1 MDSTLAFTISLAQN
15 TGSLLLDRFRTSGT
29 QGKLKSDR
37 TVVTEAD
44 LEADHLI
51 TEEIQKQFPGEGIIS
66 EELQPSY
73 PGGTTAVWV
82 IDPLDG
88 TTNYSL
94 GLPYWGVSIARL
106 LDGWPDTAAV
116 YFPIIGELYTAQR
129 GGGAFLNSELLL
141 LNESVLEKPATFF
154 SCCSRTF
161 RRYHIQVPYKP
172 RILGSAAYS
181 FCCLA
186 RGIALLSFEATAKIW
201 DIAGAWLVVNEA
213 GGMIEAYGGPS
224 PFPIL
229 PGSDYNQRSFPIL
242 AAATQELIEKAHH
255 WIQPKASE

>member
-1 MDSTLAFTISLAQN
+1 MDSTLSFTTSLAQ
-15 TGSLLLDRFRTSGT
+15 TAGQLLLDRFKISGT
-29 QGKLKSDR
+29 RGKLKPDR
-37 TVVTEAD
+37 SVVTEAD
-44 LEADHLI
+44 FAADHLI
-51 TEEIQKQFPGEGIIS
+51 TDEIGKQFPGETIIS
-66 EELQPSY
+66 EELQPVY
-73 PGGTTAVWV
+73 AGGATKVWV

-94 GLPYWGVSIARL
+94 GLPFWGVSIARL
-106 LDGWPDTAAV
+106 IDGWPDTACV
-116 YFPIIGELYTAQR
+116 YFPMLDELYTAQR
-129 GGGAFLNSELLL
+129 GMGAFFNQETLQLDEH
-141 LNESVLEKPATFF
+141 VLEKPATFF

-213 GGMIEAYGGPS
+213 HGMIEAYGAPS
-224 PFPIL
+224 PFPVI
-229 PGSDYNQRSFPIL
+229 PGSDYSQRSFPTL
-242 AAATQELIEKAHH
+242 AAATPELIEKAHR
-255 WIQPKASE
+255 WIQPA